1 VAFTLTLL
9 ASSMR
14 VLITGGAGYIGTQ
27 LVENLSQQKEIEKIV
42 VYDNLSKGNFNFFF
56 GSKYPGHERISLVAG
71 ELLDSRVLKKHL
83 KEVDVVVHL
92 AARVTTPFA
101 NTDAHFYEQVNHW
114 GTAELVY
121 AIEELA
127 NIKKLIYAS
136 STAVYGASDD
146 LATERADTAPS
157 TFYGISKLRGESHV
171 QRLGNQRNAIILRC
185 GNVYG
190 YNKSMRFDAVINRF
204 MFDANFGHRI
214 QIFGNGKQARAFI
227 HVTHVAEIIKENIL
241 KEVPSGIY
249 NVVDK
254 NLPILDIVDAMKE
267 LFPNMEYTFINQHM
281 NLMELKVSPETLLAD
296 YISMPHPESL
306 RVELLEFK
314 EKFSF

>member
-1 VAFTLTLL
+1 
-9 ASSMR
+9 MR

-27 LVENLSQQKEIEKIV
+27 VVGNLCQQPGVEKII
-42 VYDNLSKGNFNFFF
+42 VYDNLSKSNFNFFF
-56 GSKYPGHERISLVAG
+56 GPKYPGHERIKLVSA
-71 ELLDSRVLKKHL
+71 ELLDSRTLRKHL
-83 KEVDVVVHL
+83 KEVDAVIHL

-101 NTDAHFYEQVNHW
+101 NTDSHFYEQVNHW

-121 AIEELA
+121 AVEELD
-127 NIKKLIYAS
+127 NVKKLIYTS
-136 STAVYGASDD
+136 STAVYGASEE
-146 LATERADTAPS
+146 LATERADTDPS
-157 TFYGISKLRGESHV
+157 TFYGISKLRGEEHV
-171 QRLGNQRNAIILRC
+171 VRLGTNKEAVILRC

-214 QIFGNGKQARAFI
+214 QIFGNGKQSRAFI
-227 HVTHVAEIIKENIL
+227 HVTHVAEIIKETLL
-241 KEVPSGIY
+241 KPVPSGIY

-267 LFPNMEYTFINQHM
+267 MFPELEYTFINQHIS
-281 NLMELKVSPETLLAD
+281 LMELKVSPETLLAD
-296 YISMPHPESL
+296 YINMPHPESL
-306 RVELLEFK
+306 RQELLEFK